1 MIKITKRQKDIIHF
15 LLENDVFIT
24 VKNLS
29 ERFDISTRTLRYD
42 LDLIDYFLKEHDL
55 SLERKPHYGVRIQF
69 NESEYKTIIESLNRN
84 DDYQLPQEER
94 RRLVLFYLLCESILT
109 IEQIADLLEVS
120 KQTIQSDLEE
130 LDLELNQTSL
140 KIIRKVRLGCNVE
153 GDEIDLRRY
162 FINLYTR
169 MNDSERSIVD
179 KYVRDKCIKIAE
191 KASYIV
197 RNMENFQKFNFAH
210 PGELRSI
217 IAFNLY
223 RSSKGMLL
231 PNNYTHQFEAGR
243 LMLVEKL
250 TNNFEM
256 NINENDA
263 MFILEHMLSAKV
275 DSTPQTWIE
284 QDEDGI
290 IANELADF
298 LLNGLNVVTK
308 LSEEESANF
317 IENLQLHLKITL
329 FRIRNKLNVE
339 NQILDRVKVSIPLIY
354 EYTKS
359 RLIEYETKSG
369 LYFNEEEIAYI
380 AMHVGAIVEKRALYA
395 PGLNVLVACHFGIA
409 TSKIMV
415 SRLAAMIPEIN
426 IIGPVTLNE
435 VSNFIRNQTIDLII
449 TTLKFDSNID
459 TVQVSPLLSDED
471 VYRIKTKVYKST
483 YLKQCN
489 NFIKNFNY
497 GSTESYKLSD
507 CLVDKYIQ
515 IYDALPDWRTAIRLA
530 AQPLVN
536 DRLIE
541 KRYVDRMIRAVEEFG
556 NYMVI
561 LPETAFVHAGIDD
574 GVNEPCVS
582 LLVLKTPTVFGN
594 QNQESIR
601 NIVVIAVKKRED
613 DIILKLAK
621 ILENPDNR
629 KQLNQDHITVNQIL
643 ELKHEVKLC

>member
-1 MIKITKRQKDIIHF
+1 
-15 LLENDVFIT
+15 
-24 VKNLS
+24 
-29 ERFDISTRTLRYD
+29 
-42 LDLIDYFLKEHDL
+42 
-55 SLERKPHYGVRIQF
+55 
-69 NESEYKTIIESLNRN
+69 
-84 DDYQLPQEER
+84 
-94 RRLVLFYLLCESILT
+94 
-109 IEQIADLLEVS
+109 
-120 KQTIQSDLEE
+120 
-130 LDLELNQTSL
+130 
-140 KIIRKVRLGCNVE
+140 
-153 GDEIDLRRY
+153 
-162 FINLYTR
+162 
-169 MNDSERSIVD
+169 
-179 KYVRDKCIKIAE
+179 
-191 KASYIV
+191 
-197 RNMENFQKFNFAH
+197 
-210 PGELRSI
+210 
-217 IAFNLY
+217 
-223 RSSKGMLL
+223 
-231 PNNYTHQFEAGR
+231 
-243 LMLVEKL
+243 
-250 TNNFEM
+250 M

-263 MFILEHMLSAKV
+263 MFILEHMLEAKV

-308 LSEEESANF
+308 LSDEESTNF

-359 RLIEYETKSG
+359 RLIEYESKSG

-426 IIGPVTLNE
+426 IIGPVTLDE
-435 VSNFIRNQTIDLII
+435 VPKYVTGQTIDLII

-515 IYDALPDWRTAIRLA
+515 IYEEIPDWRTAIRLA
-530 AQPLVN
+530 AQPLVD

-621 ILENPDNR
+621 ILENPANR